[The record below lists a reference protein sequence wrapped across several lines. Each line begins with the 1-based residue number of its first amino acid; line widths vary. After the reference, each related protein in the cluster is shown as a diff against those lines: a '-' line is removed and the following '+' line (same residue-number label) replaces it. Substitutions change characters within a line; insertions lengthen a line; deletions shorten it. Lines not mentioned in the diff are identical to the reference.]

1 MAAFTIRDVTFF
13 YPRQEKPALD
23 KLNLEIEEGE
33 FAVICGQS
41 GSGKSTL
48 LRNLKSILAPSGR
61 KQGEILFFG
70 TPIEQVPQKIQ
81 AARIGYVLQD
91 PDSQL
96 VTDKVWHELAFG
108 LESLGYDTKTI
119 RLRVA
124 EMTNFFGIQTWFR
137 KSVDQLSGGQKQI
150 LNLAAV
156 MTMQPDVL
164 ILDEPTSQLDPIAA
178 GDFLETIK
186 KINRELGT
194 TILLSE
200 HRLEEVLPDA
210 DQVIVMDRG
219 QILCK
224 DTPVRVGQ
232 LLAEKKHEM
241 FLAMPA
247 PLQIAANLQ
256 QEGIGSGMEFP
267 VDVRGGRAWLNGLF
281 QGCPPEITELPED
294 KKTDGEQKTVIRMRD
309 VWFRYE
315 RQGEDVIRD
324 LSMEVRQG
332 DFFCLMGGNGTG
344 KTTTL
349 NLLSGISRPWRGKI
363 LVNGKTLE
371 DYKNQELFQGVL
383 GVLPQNPQTLFV
395 EKNVRLDLLEML
407 EGRGLGKAEQEER
420 VRKTAARFGL
430 EEFLETHPYDLSG
443 GEQQRVALAKLLLQ
457 DPEILLLD
465 EPTKG
470 LDSHFKSELAEILR
484 SLCEEGRTIV
494 MVSHDVEFCGRY
506 GDRCAMFF
514 DGRITAVDTPRKF
527 FSGNSFYTTAANRMS
542 RHMFR
547 QAVTA
552 EDVICLCKK
561 NRSGAE
567 GGDVCCVEQAPAAV
581 MRKERSFS
589 KDLRKEDEVEALP
602 LENRPALKKKRL
614 HGNLCM
620 AAALILAP
628 LTILA
633 GFFLLEDRKYYFISL
648 LMVFYTMLPF
658 FGGFERSRPQAR
670 ELVILA
676 VMIGLSVAGRAAFF
690 AVPQIKPMA
699 ALAVISGIA
708 LGRQSGFLVG
718 SMSMFVSNFMF
729 GQGPWTPWQMLGMG
743 LVGFLAGLLA
753 EKGFLGKQKLPVL
766 IFGGLATTFIYGL
779 IVDGWSVLSATAEP
793 SWQLA
798 VTIYG
803 LGFPLNLLHGAG
815 TVIFLFFLERPMR
828 EKLERIKVKY
838 GMKMFSQAEASR

>member
-1 MAAFTIRDVTFF
+1 M
-13 YPRQEKPALD
+13 
-23 KLNLEIEEGE
+23 
-33 FAVICGQS
+33 
-41 GSGKSTL
+41 
-48 LRNLKSILAPSGR
+48 
-61 KQGEILFFG
+61 
-70 TPIEQVPQKIQ
+70 
-81 AARIGYVLQD
+81 
-91 PDSQL
+91 
-96 VTDKVWHELAFG
+96 
-108 LESLGYDTKTI
+108 
-119 RLRVA
+119 
-124 EMTNFFGIQTWFR
+124 
-137 KSVDQLSGGQKQI
+137 
-150 LNLAAV
+150 
-156 MTMQPDVL
+156 
-164 ILDEPTSQLDPIAA
+164 
-178 GDFLETIK
+178 
-186 KINRELGT
+186 
-194 TILLSE
+194 
-200 HRLEEVLPDA
+200 
-210 DQVIVMDRG
+210 
-219 QILCK
+219 
-224 DTPVRVGQ
+224 
-232 LLAEKKHEM
+232 
-241 FLAMPA
+241 
-247 PLQIAANLQ
+247 
-256 QEGIGSGMEFP
+256 
-267 VDVRGGRAWLNGLF
+267 
-281 QGCPPEITELPED
+281 
-294 KKTDGEQKTVIRMRD
+294 
-309 VWFRYE
+309 
-315 RQGEDVIRD
+315 
-324 LSMEVRQG
+324 
-332 DFFCLMGGNGTG
+332 
-344 KTTTL
+344 
-349 NLLSGISRPWRGKI
+349 
-363 LVNGKTLE
+363 
-371 DYKNQELFQGVL
+371 
-383 GVLPQNPQTLFV
+383 
-395 EKNVRLDLLEML
+395 
-407 EGRGLGKAEQEER
+407 
-420 VRKTAARFGL
+420 
-430 EEFLETHPYDLSG
+430 
-443 GEQQRVALAKLLLQ
+443 AKLLLQ

-567 GGDVCCVEQAPAAV
+567 GGDVCSVEQAPAAV

-589 KDLRKEDEVEALP
+589 KDLRKEDEVETLP
-602 LENRPALKKKRL
+602 LENRSILKKRRP

>member
-1 MAAFTIRDVTFF
+1 
-13 YPRQEKPALD
+13 
-23 KLNLEIEEGE
+23 
-33 FAVICGQS
+33 
-41 GSGKSTL
+41 
-48 LRNLKSILAPSGR
+48 
-61 KQGEILFFG
+61 
-70 TPIEQVPQKIQ
+70 
-81 AARIGYVLQD
+81 
-91 PDSQL
+91 
-96 VTDKVWHELAFG
+96 
-108 LESLGYDTKTI
+108 
-119 RLRVA
+119 
-124 EMTNFFGIQTWFR
+124 
-137 KSVDQLSGGQKQI
+137 
-150 LNLAAV
+150 
-156 MTMQPDVL
+156 
-164 ILDEPTSQLDPIAA
+164 
-178 GDFLETIK
+178 
-186 KINRELGT
+186 
-194 TILLSE
+194 
-200 HRLEEVLPDA
+200 
-210 DQVIVMDRG
+210 
-219 QILCK
+219 
-224 DTPVRVGQ
+224 
-232 LLAEKKHEM
+232 
-241 FLAMPA
+241 
-247 PLQIAANLQ
+247 
-256 QEGIGSGMEFP
+256 
-267 VDVRGGRAWLNGLF
+267 
-281 QGCPPEITELPED
+281 
-294 KKTDGEQKTVIRMRD
+294 MRD

-332 DFFCLMGGNGTG
+332 EFFCLMGGNGTG
-344 KTTTL
+344 KTTAL
-349 NLLSGISRPWRGKI
+349 NLLSGVSKPWRGKI
-363 LVNGKTLE
+363 FVNGKPLE
-371 DYKNQELFQGVL
+371 GYKNQELFQGVL
-383 GVLPQNPQTLFV
+383 GVLPQNPQTLFA

-420 VRKTAARFGL
+420 VRKTAARLGL

-443 GEQQRVALAKLLLQ
+443 GEQQRAALTKVLLL

-470 LDSHFKSELAEILR
+470 LDSHFKRELADILR
-484 SLCEEGRTIV
+484 SLREEGRTIV

-561 NRSGAE
+561 NRSGV
-567 GGDVCCVEQAPAAV
+567 D
-581 MRKERSFS
+581 SFP